1 MSEQS
6 EAQGNLTESA
16 GKAVDA
22 MMELKMTLLHAAEM
36 ARLGYRHEELINLA
50 PEDDESSLRDLRN
63 AIMSDGK
70 APEMIDVGNK
80 PYDWSDR
87 DAWEIAAINDVF
99 RD

>member
-36 ARLGYRHEELINLA
+36 ARLGYRSE
-50 PEDDESSLRDLRN
+50 
-63 AIMSDGK
+63 
-70 APEMIDVGNK
+70 EMIDVGNE